1 MKFVTITFLV
11 ILVALCAVLYFL
23 PGYINAP
30 HARPVITETIDA
42 GRDVAATT
50 YPIWVLTREVANGTG
65 LNVTL
70 LTPADAGC
78 PHDYALTTNDLLK
91 IGKKPLLLF
100 ANGAGLDDHICKAAM
115 TANKGIL
122 VVDTSAGLE
131 IVGDDDDHDHHE
143 HADGGDDDHD
153 EHAEHHHDDGDD
165 DEHDEH
171 EAEEHHHEA
180 EGHHHHHHHGGENG
194 HFFASPNEARKIVA
208 AIADALANNDLVH
221 ADAFHA
227 NAEKLDH
234 ELETLAGE
242 FKTQLEPFASKHVAA
257 QHNIFDYLLSD
268 CGFELPIPI
277 YAEPETPPSPAEI
290 TKLAKEFKEHDVKVI
305 FTEPQYPDELAA
317 LLAKETGSKAVKLD
331 PVASGPLD
339 PPAGYYVETMKRNL
353 EIMKKALAE

>member
-1 MKFVTITFLV
+1 MRFITIAFLV

-23 PGYINAP
+23 PGRIMAP
-30 HARPVITETIDA
+30 HARPVITESIRS

-78 PHDYALTTNDLLK
+78 PHDYALTANDLLK

-100 ANGAGLDDHICKAAM
+100 ANGAGLDDHLCKAAM
-115 TANKGIL
+115 SVNKGVL

-131 IVGDDDDHDHHE
+131 VVGDDDDHGHHE
-143 HADGGDDDHD
+143 HADRDDDDDHD
-153 EHAEHHHDDGDD
+153 EHAEHHHDDEDD
-165 DEHDEH
+165 DADHDR
-171 EAEEHHHEA
+171 HEA
-180 EGHHHHHHHGGENG
+180 EGHHHHHHGAENG

-208 AIADALANNDLVH
+208 TIADALAKDDLQH
-221 ADAFHA
+221 ADAFYA
-227 NAEKLDH
+227 NAEKLDGQ
-234 ELETLAGE
+234 LEALANE

-257 QHNIFDYLLSD
+257 QHNIFDYLLHD

-290 TKLAKEFKEHDVKVI
+290 ANLAKEFKEHGVKVI

-317 LLAKETGSKAVKLD
+317 LLAKETGSTAVKLD
-331 PVASGPLD
+331 PVASGPVD
-339 PPAGYYVETMKRNL
+339 PPAGYYVDTMTRNL
-353 EIMKKALAE
+353 ELMKKALAE